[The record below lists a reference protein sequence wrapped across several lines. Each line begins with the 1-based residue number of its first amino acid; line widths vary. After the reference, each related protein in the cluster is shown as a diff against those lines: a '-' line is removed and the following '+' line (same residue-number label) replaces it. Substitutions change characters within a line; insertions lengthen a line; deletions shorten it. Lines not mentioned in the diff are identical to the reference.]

1 MGTRGTQLYRGPGQA
16 ARMWEVTQ
24 RHFGVNPAELSD
36 GGVVFRDPMF
46 LIQSPSV
53 KRKELR
59 QGWRRES
66 SFGPREQRE

>member
-36 GGVVFRDPMF
+36 GGGMGAWEERVSR
-46 LIQSPSV
+46 
-53 KRKELR
+53 
-59 QGWRRES
+59 
-66 SFGPREQRE
+66 